1 MRTYDVPLDPPQHS
15 VLAAWTLDPATT
27 ALLVLLVVG
36 VLVGARRCPT
46 WSRGRLVPL
55 VLGVATTVVAVD
67 AWPGVYA
74 RGLISVLVSQQLT
87 LLLVSP
93 VLLAFARPSEPL
105 RALGLRLPGP
115 LRAAGEGLGHPM
127 LGPVL
132 VPVVSGALVFT
143 PLLHLAVTDQAAA
156 DALHVALLVIGA
168 IVAAPLAREDTA
180 GTSLGVGLV
189 LFVGLIELLVD
200 AVPGIALRLT
210 NTLQQPVLT
219 LAARR
224 SWGPSPLHDQ
234 QLAGGILWAVAE
246 IIDVPYLLIVLR
258 QWIRADA
265 REAHRVDADLD
276 RAALERRLRTPVS
289 LNEEPPPDRE
299 RPWWETDASVFGEA
313 RAGRLRR
320 RE

>member
-1 MRTYDVPLDPPQHS
+1 
-15 VLAAWTLDPATT
+15 
-27 ALLVLLVVG
+27 
-36 VLVGARRCPT
+36 
-46 WSRGRLVPL
+46 
-55 VLGVATTVVAVD
+55 
-67 AWPGVYA
+67 
-74 RGLISVLVSQQLT
+74 
-87 LLLVSP
+87 
-93 VLLAFARPSEPL
+93 
-105 RALGLRLPGP
+105 
-115 LRAAGEGLGHPM
+115 
-127 LGPVL
+127 
-132 VPVVSGALVFT
+132 VFT